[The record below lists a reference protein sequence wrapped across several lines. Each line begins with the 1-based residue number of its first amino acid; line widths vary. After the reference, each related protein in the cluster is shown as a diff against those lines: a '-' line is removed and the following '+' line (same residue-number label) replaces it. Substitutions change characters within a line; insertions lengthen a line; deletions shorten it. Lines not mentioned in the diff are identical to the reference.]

1 MACIL
6 IVEDNPVNMK
16 IVARVLEY
24 AGHEVLKAAEAVEGL
39 RLARARRP
47 DLVLM
52 DIMLP
57 GMDGVAALK
66 ELRADAATARL
77 KVAALTAYAMKGDRE
92 RLLEAGFDGYFP
104 KPIRHR
110 EFIASVAAM
119 LSGGDS
125 PHGSQQGREDDG

>member
-24 AGHEVLKAAEAVEGL
+24 AGHEVLTAAEAVEGL
-39 RLARARRP
+39 RLARERRP

-57 GMDGVAALK
+57 GMDGVDALK
-66 ELRADAATARL
+66 ELRADAATAKL

-92 RLLEAGFDGYFP
+92 RLLGAGFDGYFS
-104 KPIRHR
+104 KPIRHK
-110 EFIASVAAM
+110 EFIAGVAAI
-119 LSGGDS
+119 LGGGDS
-125 PHGSQQGREDDG
+125 QRGLEDDG

>member
-39 RLARARRP
+39 RLARARLP

-66 ELRADAATARL
+66 ELRADAATAKL

-92 RLLEAGFDGYFP
+92 RLLGAGFDGYFS
-104 KPIRHR
+104 KPIRHK

-119 LSGGDS
+119 LGGGDAA
-125 PHGSQQGREDDG
+125 RT